1 MKLFL
6 ASTFSD
12 TVNLFEDKVPS
23 GKVMFIENPA
33 DLFKDKKWVQKDFN
47 AFVSRGYEVV
57 KVDLRLITAKTL
69 KDMITSF
76 DIIHICGGSAIYILK
91 LLKDKGMDT
100 VIIDAVK
107 AGLVY
112 TGTSAGT
119 MITAPDISFGADDE
133 DEKEVGIVGKLK
145 DLSALN
151 LTPYYY
157 MVHIQDKYYIPST
170 QKAMT
175 RLPSNKLPILFL
187 TDDMACWFEDNK
199 MELLTNK

>member
-1 MKLFL
+1 MRLFL
-6 ASTFSD
+6 ASTLAD
-12 TVNLFEDKVPS
+12 TIDLFVNKVPS

-33 DLFKDKKWVQKDFN
+33 DLFKNKGWVQKDFN
-47 AFVSRGYEVV
+47 AFVSHGFEVV
-57 KVDLRLITAKTL
+57 KVDLRYITAKTL
-69 KDMITSF
+69 KDMITDF

-133 DEKEVGIVGKLK
+133 DEKEVNMVGKLK

-157 MVHIQDKYYIPST
+157 MVHTEERYYVPST

-175 RLPSNKLPILFL
+175 RLPKNKLPILFL
-187 TDDMACWFEDNK
+187 TDDMACWFEDDKLQLLINK
-199 MELLTNK
+199 